1 MSKRDNSNFSELTR
15 VKERRFW
22 LSMKILTRL
31 ESAILLF
38 CLLVSLTTPVLAA
51 DNEVAALFPINGVI
65 LGKTTLAEV
74 LSSEGTLTE
83 DGATANGFFKKG
95 SINFGYEAYTITTLA
110 IDKDEPLPD
119 AWKNAGFDWSLSYQ
133 SWISLLEKLG
143 HSIRITQ
150 VPTLQMK
157 AGYPVLESQFEAF
170 RPSEF
175 PTVFT
180 FYFIGHQGTGVYSE
194 NTLYRISARYI
205 HDFQGF
211 PTEGTFSNGE
221 KVNLDERKRKA
232 LALSGITAA
241 LSGLNHETLELE
253 KINQTSISYWKKVLA
268 DEWGIKQ
275 RKQLLEKLAFI
286 ESKGD
291 SEVFRE
297 LAGILE
303 KRQGLTINQIAKEF
317 DHQPE
322 IMNRLH
328 FVQAKHGLIGD
339 RALRAWDFS
348 RMAFLCRIG
357 YQVGLISA
365 AEAWTYLE
373 RALKKVESSYL
384 SWEDFAANYILGMI
398 FKASES
404 GLEIEAGNQG
414 LRAYTRLI
422 NSQGTAWQLTW
433 GGQNPVTQTK
443 GNTLEDVLYFPSP
456 QYQAWK
462 EYLKGWQSYQNGDL
476 PAALKYFKSGLT
488 LDPEFVD
495 LWLMM
500 AMVYNMQN
508 DFAKAIDAFNEY
520 LVKCPGEY
528 LPRIYLAEVY
538 EKGGRLQ
545 EALEEYNKAI
555 GLDDSRPEGFTGL
568 GRIALNSGDYQL
580 AIDYLRIAES
590 LSLNGDQE
598 IYYIL
603 YLLGY
608 SYYKWEKFDKALSY
622 FLRVYSN
629 YQDDMYF
636 LYYLGVCYLYN
647 QNTKL
652 ASAYLERAEA
662 LGLAVPPEIK
672 TLLDQPAK
680 P

>member
-1 MSKRDNSNFSELTR
+1 
-15 VKERRFW
+15 
-22 LSMKILTRL
+22 MKILTRL
-31 ESAILLF
+31 ESVFLLF
-38 CLLVSLTTPVLAA
+38 CLLVSLNIPALAA
-51 DNEVAALFPINGVI
+51 DDEVATLFPVNGVI
-65 LGKTTLAEV
+65 LGKTTRAELLAT
-74 LSSEGTLTE
+74 EGTITE
-83 DGATANGFFKKG
+83 DSVPANGFFKMG
-95 SINFGYEAYTITTLA
+95 SINFGYEGYTITTLE
-110 IDKDEPLPD
+110 ITNDEPLPD
-119 AWKNAGFDWSLSYQ
+119 AWKDAGFDWDLSYQ
-133 SWISLLEKLG
+133 SWINLLERLG
-143 HSIRITQ
+143 YSIRITQ

-157 AGYPVLESQFEAF
+157 AGHPVRESQFEAF

-180 FYFIGHQGTGVYSE
+180 FYFLEHQETGGRSE
-194 NTLYRISARYI
+194 NKLYKISARYI
-205 HDFQGF
+205 RDFQGF
-211 PTEGTFSNGE
+211 PTESQFSNG
-221 KVNLDERKRKA
+221 KKGNLDERKRKA
-232 LALSGITAA
+232 LALSGIAAA
-241 LSGLNHETLELE
+241 LGGLNHETLELE
-253 KINQTSISYWKKVLA
+253 EINQTSISYWKKVLN
-268 DEWGIKQ
+268 DEWGINQ

-297 LAGILE
+297 LADILE
-303 KRQGLTINQIAKEF
+303 KRQGLNINQIAKEF
-317 DHQPE
+317 DYQPE

-328 FVQAKHGLIGD
+328 FVQAKRGLIGN

-365 AEAWTYLE
+365 AEAWAYLE
-373 RALKKVESSYL
+373 RALTKVESSYL

-414 LRAYTRLI
+414 LRAYTKLI
-422 NSQGTAWQLTW
+422 NSQGTAWQLAW
-433 GGQNPVTQTK
+433 GGQNPATQAK

-462 EYLKGWQSYQNGDL
+462 EYLKGWQGYQRGDL
-476 PAALKYFKSGLT
+476 PTALNYFKNGLA

-500 AMVYNMQN
+500 AMVYNRQN
-508 DFAKAIDAFNEY
+508 DFEKAIEAFNEY
-520 LVKCPGEY
+520 LAKCPGEY

-538 EKGGRLQ
+538 EKGDRLQ
-545 EALEEYNKAI
+545 EAVEEYNKAI
-555 GLDDSRPEGFTGL
+555 ELDDSRPEGFTGL
-568 GRIALNSGDYQL
+568 GRVAINSGDYQL
-580 AIDYLRIAES
+580 AISYLRIAES
-590 LSLNGDQE
+590 LSLNGGQK
-598 IYYIL
+598 IYHIL

-608 SYYKWEKFDKALSY
+608 SYYKLEKFDMALSY
-622 FLRVYSN
+622 FLRVYNN

-636 LYYLGVCYLYN
+636 NYYLGICYLYN
-647 QNTKL
+647 RNTKL

-672 TLLDQPAK
+672 TLLNQPAK

>member
-1 MSKRDNSNFSELTR
+1 MSRRDNSSFSELTR

-31 ESAILLF
+31 ESAFLFF
-38 CLLVSLTTPVLAA
+38 CLLVSLTIPALAA
-51 DNEVAALFPINGVI
+51 DGEVAALFPVNNVI
-65 LGKTTLAEV
+65 LGKTTLAEL
-74 LSSEGTLTE
+74 LSTEGTFTE
-83 DGATANGFFKKG
+83 DSVTANGSFKMG
-95 SINFGYEAYTITTLA
+95 SINFGYEAYTIITLT

-119 AWKNAGFDWSLSYQ
+119 VWKDAGFDWSLSYQ

-143 HSIRITQ
+143 YSIQITQ

-157 AGYPVLESQFEAF
+157 ADHPVLESQFEAF

-180 FYFIGHQGTGVYSE
+180 FYFTERQGIGVYTE
-194 NTLYRISARYI
+194 NTLHKISARYI
-205 HDFQGF
+205 RDFQGF
-211 PTEGTFSNGE
+211 PTEGLYSNWE

-232 LALSGITAA
+232 LALSGIAAA
-241 LSGLNHETLELE
+241 LGGLNHETLELE
-253 KINQTSISYWKKVLA
+253 KINQTSISYWKKVLT

-303 KRQGLTINQIAKEF
+303 KKQGLTINQIAKDF
-317 DHQPE
+317 DYQPE
-322 IMNRLH
+322 LMNRLH
-328 FVQAKHGLIGD
+328 FVQAKRGLIGD

-365 AEAWTYLE
+365 TEAWTYLE
-373 RALKKVESSYL
+373 RALTKVESSYL

-414 LRAYTRLI
+414 LRAYTKLI

-433 GGQNPVTQTK
+433 GGQNPVNQTK
-443 GNTLEDVLYFPSP
+443 GNTLEDVLYFPTP

-462 EYLKGWQSYQNGDL
+462 EYLKGWHGYQKGDL
-476 PAALKYFKSGLT
+476 PVALNHFKNGLN

-500 AMVYNMQN
+500 AIVYNMQK
-508 DFAKAIDAFNEY
+508 DFAKAINAYNEY
-520 LVKCPGEY
+520 LAKCPGEY

-538 EKGGRLQ
+538 EKGDRLQ

-555 GLDDSRPEGFTGL
+555 ELDDSRPEGFTGL
-568 GRIALNSGDYQL
+568 GRIALNTGDYQL

-590 LSLNGDQE
+590 LSLNGEQE

-608 SYYKWEKFDKALSY
+608 SYYKSEKFDKALSY

-652 ASAYLERAEA
+652 ASAYLERAET
-662 LGLAVPPEIK
+662 LGLVVPSEIK

>member
-1 MSKRDNSNFSELTR
+1 MKNK
-15 VKERRFW
+15 VRFV
-22 LSMKILTRL
+22 S
-31 ESAILLF
+31 ILLF
-38 CLLVSLTTPVLAA
+38 FYLFFS
-51 DNEVAALFPINGVI
+51 AALVGAEEDGDSDLFPVDGIT
-65 LGKTTLAEV
+65 LGKTSIDELLE
-74 LSSEGTLTE
+74 LEEIKTE
-83 DGATANGFFKKG
+83 KELDSNGSFRMD
-95 SINFGYEAYTITTLA
+95 SIEFGYEERILVALA
-110 IDKDEPLPD
+110 INNNGTMPSNWEK
-119 AWKNAGFDWSLSYQ
+119 AGFRWDLSYQ
-133 SWISLLEKLG
+133 SGISLLEKLG
-143 HSIRITQ
+143 YSIRITQ

-157 AGYPVLESQFEAF
+157 AGYPVRESQFEAF

-175 PTVFT
+175 PTVLT
-180 FYFIGHQGTGVYSE
+180 FYFTERQGTGVCPE
-194 NTLYRISARYI
+194 NTLHKISARYI
-205 HDFQGF
+205 RDFQGF
-211 PTEGTFSNGE
+211 PSEDPFSNGE
-221 KVNLDERKRKA
+221 KVNLEERKRKA
-232 LALSGITAA
+232 LALTGIAAA
-241 LSGLNHETLELE
+241 LGGLNHETLELE
-253 KINQTSISYWKKVLA
+253 KINQTSISYWKKILN
-268 DEWGIKQ
+268 DEWGINQ
-275 RKQLLEKLAFI
+275 RKQLLEKLAFL

-317 DHQPE
+317 DYQPE

-328 FVQAKHGLIGD
+328 FVQAKHGLIGN

-357 YQVGLISA
+357 YQVGLISPG
-365 AEAWTYLE
+365 EAWAYLE
-373 RALKKVESSYL
+373 RALTKVESSYL

-414 LRAYTRLI
+414 LRAYTKLI
-422 NSQGTAWQLTW
+422 NSQGTAWQLAW
-433 GGQNPVTQTK
+433 GDSKNPLNQAE

-462 EYLKGWQSYQNGDL
+462 EYLKGWQGYQRGDL
-476 PAALKYFKSGLT
+476 PEALNYFKNGLT

-500 AMVYNMQN
+500 AMVYNKQN
-508 DFAKAIDAFNEY
+508 DFEKAIDAFNEY
-520 LVKCPGEY
+520 LTKCPGEY
-528 LPRIYLAEVY
+528 LPRIYLAEAY
-538 EKGGRLQ
+538 EKRDQLQ

-555 GLDDSRPEGFTGL
+555 ELDDSRPEGFTGL
-568 GRIALNSGDYQL
+568 GRIAINSGDYQL

-608 SYYKWEKFDKALSY
+608 SYYKLEKFDKALSY
-622 FLRVYSN
+622 FFRVYSN
-629 YQDDMYF
+629 YQDNMYF
-636 LYYLGVCYLYN
+636 NYYLGVCYLYN

-652 ASAYLERAEA
+652 ASAYLKRAEA

-672 TLLDQPAK
+672 ALLDQPAK